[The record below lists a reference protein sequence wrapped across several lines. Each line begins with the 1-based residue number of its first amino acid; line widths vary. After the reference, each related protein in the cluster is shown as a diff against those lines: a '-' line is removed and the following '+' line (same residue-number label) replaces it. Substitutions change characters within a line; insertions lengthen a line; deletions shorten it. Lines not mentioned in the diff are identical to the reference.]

1 LQPLSNNERIAI
13 FERVWSIVNE
23 RYLYEDFNGQDWD
36 AVRAEFEPRVT
47 AAAGEAEFY
56 ELMYE
61 LIARLGDDHSR
72 FQSPQDVA
80 EEEARFTGNLVYGGI
95 GAIVRETDDG
105 GLILTVAR
113 DSPAEQAGLQRFDL
127 ITEIDGIPFIDPVAF
142 GPEGPIGSVRGI
154 PGTTVM
160 LTIQREGR
168 SPREVAVVRQ
178 AVPRN
183 AFPDVEGERLE
194 DSAIG
199 LVRIYTFNV
208 DNLDQ
213 LVEDAI
219 RDLLAEGPLDGLII
233 DVRSNGG
240 GRVNLMLS
248 TIGLFVDGGVIG
260 STAGRGSSSE
270 QTVPTD
276 RIISELEGVPMAVLI
291 GPNTASAAEMFA
303 AGMRVLGRASIV
315 GLPSAGNT
323 ENLFP
328 YNFDDGSRLWLAQ
341 VAYQLPDGNLI
352 EGVGVLPDREIE
364 AEWWRYN
371 AADDPQVTV
380 AIEELRQAAQSR

>member
-1 LQPLSNNERIAI
+1 VAI
-13 FERVWSIVNE
+13 FERTWNIVNE

-36 AVRAEFEPRVT
+36 AVRAEFAPRVV
-47 AAAGEAEFY
+47 AARSEAEFY
-56 ELMYE
+56 DLMYE

-80 EEEARFTGNLVYGGI
+80 EEEARFAGNLVYGGI
-95 GAIVRETDDG
+95 GAIVRETDQG
-105 GLILTVAR
+105 GLILTVAT
-113 DSPAEQAGLQRFDL
+113 DSPAEQAGLQRFDM
-127 ITEIDGIPFIDPVAF
+127 ITEIDGIPFTDPLAF

-154 PGTTVM
+154 PGTTVL
-160 LTIQREGR
+160 LTIAREGQA
-168 SPREVAVVRQ
+168 PREVAVVRQ

-194 DSAIG
+194 AAAIG
-199 LVRIYTFNV
+199 IVRIYTFNV

-213 LVEDAI
+213 LVSAAI
-219 RDLLAEGPLDGLII
+219 RDLLADGPLDGLII

-260 STAGRGSSSE
+260 STAGRGSGSE
-270 QTVPTD
+270 QTVPEG
-276 RIISELEGVPMAVLI
+276 RLIVELEGVPLAVLI

-303 AGMRVLGRASIV
+303 AGMRVLGRADII
-315 GLPSAGNT
+315 GMPSAGNT

-352 EGVGVLPDREIE
+352 EGVGVLPDREID

-371 AADDPQVTV
+371 TGDDPQIIAAV
-380 AIEELRQAAQSR
+380 EELRRAAQSR